1 MGVDAVFG
9 RLTGVLIALGC
20 SARRRSCLTVAA
32 TISGVLL
39 ISAVQCPSALAAW
52 GAGVE
57 ATLPA
62 NANSTQGV
70 SVSSVSCASAGN
82 CTAVGSYYVGP
93 GSDQGLLLGETSGSW
108 ATGVEA
114 TLPANSG
121 SPQEVTLGSVSCAS
135 AGNCT
140 AVGSYEDGSG
150 NDQGLL
156 LTETSGSWATGV
168 EATLPANAGSNP
180 DVSLSSVSCASAGN
194 CTAVGRYADS
204 SGYAHGLL
212 LTETSGSW
220 ATGIQATLPANAGSN
235 PNVSLSSVS
244 CASAGNC
251 TAVGRYEDGSG
262 NAQGLLLTET
272 SGSWA
277 TGVEA
282 TLPASAGSTP
292 NVSLS
297 SVSCA
302 SAGNCTAVG
311 RYFDGS
317 PFQGLLLTETAG
329 SWATG
334 VQATLPPN
342 ATPGQSVILNSVS
355 CASAGNC
362 TAVGRYEDSSG
373 FDGLLLTETADSWA
387 TGVQAT
393 LPANATAGPNVSL
406 NSVSCASVGN
416 CTAIGTD
423 SNASPNEPGLLLT
436 ETAGSWAAG
445 LGATPPANALF
456 APNLS
461 LDSVSCAPAGNCTA
475 VGGYDDN
482 SDNIQGLLLSSTP
495 ATPSLSV
502 SAPASGTAGN
512 SISASSVSATL
523 SAGASP
529 TGTITFTV
537 FGPQSS
543 APTSCRTGGTTVGS
557 PVTPSGDGT
566 YSPSAGFT
574 PPSGGDYWW
583 FASYTGDSNNS
594 PASSTCG
601 ASMAKTLVQTASKL
615 ADLAIAI
622 SGPARAADGS
632 TFAETVTV
640 TNHGPASAGEVL
652 TALQVPNGLSV
663 ASTGGGT
670 RIGGVVYWT
679 AGSIADGA
687 KLTYTV
693 TVKVSAHA
701 NGTVLIPV
709 GTASISNPDPNYAN
723 NAAATTVR
731 LGPATGQAG
740 HAATAYR
747 NPLAL
752 GNRLAGYLLKLA
764 HP

>member
-1 MGVDAVFG
+1 MQADAVLD
-9 RLTGVLIALGC
+9 RLIGALIALSY
-20 SARRRSCLTVAA
+20 SAQRRLCLAA
-32 TISGVLL
+32 TVCGVLL
-39 ISAVQCPSALAAW
+39 ISVVWCPSALAAW
-52 GAGVE
+52 GPGVE

-70 SVSSVSCASAGN
+70 AVSSVSCASAGN

-93 GSDQGLLLGETSGSW
+93 GSFQGLLLGETADSW
-108 ATGVEA
+108 ATGVQA
-114 TLPANSG
+114 TLPANDG

-135 AGNCT
+135 AGNCS

-156 LTETSGSWATGV
+156 LTDTSGSWATGV

-235 PNVSLSSVS
+235 PNVSLGSVS

-251 TAVGRYEDGSG
+251 TAVGRYADSSAY
-262 NAQGLLLTET
+262 AQGLLLTDT

-282 TLPASAGSTP
+282 TLPANAGSNP

-329 SWATG
+329 SWGTG
-334 VQATLPPN
+334 IEAALPAN
-342 ATPGQSVILNSVS
+342 ATAGQSVILNSVS

-362 TAVGRYEDSSG
+362 AAVGRYEDSSG
-373 FDGLLLTETADSWA
+373 FDGLLLTETAGSWA

-393 LPANATAGPNVSL
+393 LPANATTGPNVSL

-416 CTAIGTD
+416 CAAIGTD

-445 LGATPPANALF
+445 VGATPPANALF
-456 APNLS
+456 APGLS

-482 SDNIQGLLLSSTP
+482 SDNIQGLLVSSTP
-495 ATPSLSV
+495 ANPSLSV
-502 SAPASGTAGN
+502 SAPSSGTAGN
-512 SISASSVSATL
+512 SISASSVSASL

-529 TGTITFTV
+529 TGSLTFRV
-537 FGPQSS
+537 FGPQPA
-543 APTSCRTGGTTVGS
+543 APTSCTSGGTTVGS
-557 PVTPSGDGT
+557 PVTVSANGM
-566 YSPSAGFT
+566 YNPSAGFT
-574 PPSGGDYWW
+574 PPSTGDYWW

-594 PASSTCG
+594 PVSSTCG
-601 ASMAKTLVQTASKL
+601 ASMTKTVVQTASKL

-622 SGPARAADGS
+622 SGPARAADGT

-640 TNHGPASAGEVL
+640 TNHGPASASEVL
-652 TALQVPNGLSV
+652 TALQAPNGVTV

-693 TVKVSAHA
+693 AFKVSARA

-709 GTASISNPDPNYAN
+709 GTASLSNLDPNYAN
-723 NAAATTVR
+723 NAAATTVA
-731 LGPATGQAG
+731 LGPATGSRG

-747 NPLAL
+747 NPFAQ
-752 GNRLAGYLLKLA
+752 GSRLAGYLRKLA
-764 HP
+764 AG